1 MRILE
6 GIMMM
11 INKRRNSISRSRISV
26 DRSTIGKNNCLEI
39 GLLIGRTP
47 REIVFSRDKT
57 KNIHTF
63 LNNRPTT
70 RNHATNEV
78 LTR

>member
-11 INKRRNSISRSRISV
+11 INKRRNSISRSRIS
-26 DRSTIGKNNCLEI
+26 DGSTIGKNNCLEI